1 MDERTRTVLLFVGSQ
16 LVFVVGLVHVVLGAL
31 NWLRW
36 VQAGFLLPRDA
47 RWPAFV
53 VSGLA
58 VLAGLALA
66 RRATER
72 RPYYVA
78 GIVAM
83 VGYVV
88 AYFGWHLGGH
98 RLLLVAGPAAG
109 GESLTLQWFLDH
121 LLAGPMETFAVV
133 AASLA
138 AAVLLALAATE

>member
-1 MDERTRTVLLFVGSQ
+1 MDERARTVLLFLGSQ
-16 LVFVVGLVHVVLGAL
+16 LVFVVGLLHVVLGAL

-36 VQAGFLLPRDA
+36 AQAGFLLPRDA

-66 RRATER
+66 RQATDR
-72 RPYYVA
+72 RPYYAA
-78 GIVAM
+78 GVVAM
-83 VGYVV
+83 VSYVV

-98 RLLLVAGPAAG
+98 RLLLVVGPAAG
-109 GESLTLQWFLDH
+109 GESPSLGWFLDH
-121 LLAGPMETFAVV
+121 LFAGPVETFAVL

-138 AAVLLALAATE
+138 AVVLLALVAAE